1 MRKIVFFIEML
12 LWKMR
17 YLMLIPIFF
26 VLASLVYMII
36 LMWARFW
43 DAIELFPSIKSA
55 PFEVLSHLIDVI
67 DFSLLCVI
75 ALIIV
80 WWLYEIFL
88 NRIEIQARD
97 QLQADQ
103 VLIHDIDEL
112 KQKLGKV
119 IVISLVV
126 HVFKHMILFVVTDKF
141 DLLAMGAVV
150 LMLAWA
156 LYLLEKLHTNSSN
169 LSSK

>member
-1 MRKIVFFIEML
+1 
-12 LWKMR
+12 MR
-17 YLMLIPIFF
+17 YLMLVPIFF
-26 VLASLVYMII
+26 VLASLVYMIV
-36 LMWARFW
+36 LMGMRFW
-43 DAIELFPSIKSA
+43 HAVELFDTVKEN

-88 NRIEIQARD
+88 NRISIHSRD

-126 HVFKHMILFVVTDKF
+126 HVFKQMILFVVHDSI
-141 DLLAMGAVV
+141 DLLVMGGVV
-150 LMLAWA
+150 LLLALG
-156 LYLLEKLHTNSSN
+156 LYFVEKLWSHGSGFPRAAEPEKT
-169 LSSK
+169 

>member
-1 MRKIVFFIEML
+1 MRQIIRWIEMFL
-12 LWKMR
+12 RKMR
-17 YLMLIPIFF
+17 YLMLVPIFF
-26 VLASLVYMII
+26 VLAALIYLIV
-36 LMWARFW
+36 LMGMRFW
-43 DAIELFPSIKSA
+43 DALELFPTVKES

-75 ALIIV
+75 WLIIV

-88 NRIEIQARD
+88 NRIEIHSRD

-126 HVFKHMILFVVTDKF
+126 HVFKQMILFTVTDKF
-141 DLLAMGAVV
+141 DLLAMWSVV
-150 LMLAWA
+150 LMLAGA
-156 LYLLEKLHTNSSN
+156 LYLLERVHTPPHTA
-169 LSSK
+169 